1 MEALMTD
8 KGGLEKSGTELKWAE
23 GELHQSFERL
33 QRILEGTITALSTI
47 VEKRDPYITG
57 HH

>member
-1 MEALMTD
+1 MTD

-33 QRILEGTITALSTI
+33 QRILEGTITTLSTI